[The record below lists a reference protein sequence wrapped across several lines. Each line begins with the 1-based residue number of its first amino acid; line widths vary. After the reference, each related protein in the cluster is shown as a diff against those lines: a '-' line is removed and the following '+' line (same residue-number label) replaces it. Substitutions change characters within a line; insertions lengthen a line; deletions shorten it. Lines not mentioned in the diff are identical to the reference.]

1 MAQNNK
7 KINIDYIGVVK
18 EHNGKYAYERVDIA
32 KSEVLLTDLEAMYKN
47 PNRTVLE
54 MQDLFKAY
62 FDTKTYSKSNFPW
75 CLPYSYSSSYIDPIC
90 YPSMIE
96 ISKYMSDR
104 EKLIVDTKN
113 EISENMERVNDVTRL
128 SDEEI
133 NQTIDKKVRQWD
145 SNLKDAFWH
154 NAERYIK
161 AADFNETVKNLI
173 KNKSILVMS
182 NEAKGKNYLAYKLS
196 EDLTISIYTNFCYG
210 TSAHFDVNVRYKDI
224 DLITYSHLVK
234 YYYAGV
240 SEIIKCTRSY
250 GADRDNWEQALL
262 FISDVANQ
270 VKVGDLSFVKGWL
283 KNEITE
289 MLSRLH
295 TINHNPIDVI
305 EDIKG
310 RPIELG
316 GLRKVYTMDGNDVK
330 MFEIYP
336 EEMGITFKASKLS
349 SALDLIDRLRS
360 SSEVYEPALDAITQI
375 EDINRLLV
383 PELEEW
389 IVKISN
395 KLTELDSELKPSQE
409 QLRLINEEIKNHEV
423 KIRALYDE
431 QKVDNTIQQIQTLWK
446 RVVEEYRKS
455 NPQLTELEKEKRILE
470 EYVYKLQGDIR
481 NRKEFLDT
489 LNRCYRR
496 IEEAGLLSA

>member
-1 MAQNNK
+1 MAQKNK

-18 EHNGKYAYERVDIA
+18 ENDGKFIYERVDIA
-32 KSEVLLTDLEAMYKN
+32 KSEVLLADLEAIYKN

-54 MQDLFKAY
+54 MQDLFKTY

-75 CLPYSYSSSYIDPIC
+75 CLPYSYSSSYIDSIC
-90 YPSMIE
+90 YPYMIE

-113 EISENMERVNDVTRL
+113 EISENMERADVVKRL

-133 NQTIDKKVRQWD
+133 DQAIDKKVRQWD
-145 SNLKDAFWH
+145 SNLKVTFWYDAV
-154 NAERYIK
+154 RYIR
-161 AADFNETVKNLI
+161 ATDFSRLSQKL
-173 KNKSILVMS
+173 KGDKSILVMS
-182 NEAKGKNYLAYKLS
+182 NEAKGKNKQTYRLS
-196 EDLTISIYTNFCYG
+196 EDLTISTYTNFCYG
-210 TSAHFDVNVRYKDI
+210 ISTHFDVNVRYKDI

-289 MLSRLH
+289 MLSRLYA
-295 TINHNPIDVI
+295 INHNPIGVM

-310 RPIELG
+310 RPIDIG
-316 GLRKVYTMDGNDVK
+316 GLCKVYAMDGDDIK
-330 MFEIYP
+330 LLDIYP

-360 SSEVYEPALDAITQI
+360 SSEVYEPALDAVVQI
-375 EDINRLLV
+375 EDINRLLA
-383 PELEEW
+383 PELNEW
-389 IVKISN
+389 MVKISD
-395 KLTELDSELKPSQE
+395 KLAQLDSKLKPSEE
-409 QLRLINEEIKNHEV
+409 QLKLINEQIQKHDV
-423 KIRALYDE
+423 KIRVLYDE
-431 QKVDNTIQQIQTLWK
+431 QKVKNITRKQVD
-446 RVVEEYRKS
+446 EEYRKS
-455 NPQLTELEKEKRILE
+455 NPELIELEKEKRVLE